1 MEVTIQERTLS
12 FRSEYEI
19 ETPGSFYSA
28 QKAIFSFPAKI
39 KLQSS
44 DKRILANIKGRFSFF
59 RERYDFALS
68 DGRVFHFW
76 CEKRWKR
83 VFDCKGDKDS
93 YRLYGHKGLKY
104 SIFQDDRQIAAF
116 TKNRIVIGK
125 GNQYEISLNDDADV
139 IVIICMV
146 LAINT
151 SEDDDNNATVTID
164 VGSIGPEERPF
175 DDRWQP
181 S

>member
-1 MEVTIQERTLS
+1 MEITIKERMLS
-12 FRSEYEI
+12 FGSEYEI

-28 QKAIFSFPAKI
+28 RKAIFSFPAKI
-39 KLQSS
+39 KLQAP
-44 DKRILANIKGRFSFF
+44 DEHILANIKGRFSFF
-59 RERYDFALS
+59 REKYDFELS
-68 DGRVFHFW
+68 DGRLFHFW

-83 VFDCKGDKDS
+83 VFDCQGDKDR
-93 YRLYGHKGLKY
+93 YRLYEHKGLRY

-125 GNQYEISLNDDADV
+125 GNEYEISLNDDADI

-164 VGSIGPEERPF
+164 VGNIGPEERPF

>member
-1 MEVTIQERTLS
+1 LEITIQERSLS

-19 ETPGSFYSA
+19 ETPGSYYFA

-39 KLQSS
+39 NLQSS
-44 DKRILANIKGRFSFF
+44 DERILANIKGRFSFF
-59 RERYDFALS
+59 RERYDFRLS

-83 VFDCKGDKDS
+83 VFDCEGDKVS
-93 YRLYGHKGLKY
+93 YRLYGHKGLRY
-104 SIFQDDRQIAAF
+104 SIFEDDRQIAAF
-116 TKNRIVIGK
+116 AKNRVVIGK
-125 GNQYEISLNDDADV
+125 GNQYEISLNDDADC

-146 LAINT
+146 LAVNT
-151 SEDDDNNATVTID
+151 SEDDDNGTVTID
-164 VGSIGPEERPF
+164 VGSVGPEERPF
-175 DDRWQP
+175 DERWQP

>member
-1 MEVTIQERTLS
+1 MEVSIQERSLS
-12 FRSEYEI
+12 FGSEYEI
-19 ETPGSFYSA
+19 ETPGSYYFA

-44 DKRILANIKGRFSFF
+44 DERIVARIQGRLSFLREKYDFILA
-59 RERYDFALS
+59 

-83 VFDCKGDKDS
+83 VFDCQGDKVS
-93 YRLYGHKGLKY
+93 YRLYGHKGLMY
-104 SIFQDDRQIAAF
+104 SIFQDDHQIAAF

-125 GNQYEISLNDDADV
+125 GNQYAISLNDDADV
-139 IVIICMV
+139 ILIICMV
-146 LAINT
+146 LAINS
-151 SEDDDNNATVTID
+151 SEDDDDNATVTID
-164 VGSIGPEERPF
+164 VGSIGPEEKPF
-175 DDRWQP
+175 DERWQP

>member
-19 ETPGSFYSA
+19 ETPGCYYFA
-28 QKAIFSFPAKI
+28 QKAAFSFSKKI

-44 DKRILANIKGRFSFF
+44 DERILASIQGRFSFF
-59 RERYDFALS
+59 REKYDFTLS
-68 DGRVFHFW
+68 DGRVFNFW

-83 VFDCKGDKDS
+83 VFDCEGEKDS
-93 YRLYGHKGLKY
+93 YRLYGHKGLRY
-104 SIFQDDRQIAAF
+104 SIFQNDRQIAAF
-116 TKNRIVIGK
+116 TKNRIVLGK
-125 GNQYEISLNDDADV
+125 GNQYEISLNDDADL
-139 IVIICMV
+139 IVILCMV

-151 SEDDDNNATVTID
+151 SEDDDNDTSVTID
-164 VGSIGPEERPF
+164 LGSIGPEEKPF
-175 DDRWQP
+175 DERWQP

>member
-1 MEVTIQERTLS
+1 MEVTIQERVLS

-19 ETPGSFYSA
+19 ETPGSYYFA
-28 QKAIFSFPAKI
+28 QKSFFSFPANI
-39 KLQSS
+39 ALQSS
-44 DKRILANIKGRFSFF
+44 DERILARIQGRLSFF
-59 RERYDFALS
+59 RQRYDFTLS

-83 VFDCKGDKDS
+83 VFDCKGDNDS
-93 YRLYGHKGLKY
+93 YCLYGHRGLRY
-104 SIFQDDRQIAAF
+104 SIFQDNRQIAAF

-125 GNQYEISLNDDADV
+125 GNQYEIKINDDADV

-151 SEDDDNNATVTID
+151 SEDDDDNATVTID

-175 DDRWQP
+175 DERWQP
-181 S
+181 R

>member
-1 MEVTIQERTLS
+1 VEIAIQERSFS

-19 ETPGSFYSA
+19 STPACYYSA
-28 QKAIFSFPAKI
+28 QKSIFSFPAKI

-44 DKRILANIKGRFSFF
+44 DERILANIQARFSFF
-59 RERYDFALS
+59 RERYDFTLS

-83 VFDCKGDKDS
+83 VFDCKGANVS

-116 TKNRIVIGK
+116 AKNRVVIGK

-146 LAINT
+146 LAINS
-151 SEDDDNNATVTID
+151 SEDDDDNSTITID
-164 VGSIGPEERPF
+164 VGSVGPEEKPF
-175 DDRWQP
+175 DERWQP

>member
-1 MEVTIQERTLS
+1 MEITIQESCQS

-19 ETPGSFYSA
+19 ETPSSCYSA
-28 QKAIFSFPAKI
+28 QKAMFSFPAQI

-44 DKRILANIKGRFSFF
+44 DERTLATVQSRLSFF
-59 RERYDFALS
+59 REKYDFTLS
-68 DGRVFHFW
+68 DGRFFRFW

-83 VFDCKGDKDS
+83 VFDCEGDKAS

-104 SIFQDDRQIAAF
+104 SIFQDDHQIAAF
-116 TKNRIVIGK
+116 AKNRVVFGK
-125 GNQYEISLNDDADV
+125 GNNYEISLNDDADV

-146 LAINT
+146 LAINS
-151 SEDDDNNATVTID
+151 SENDDDDSSVTID
-164 VGSIGPEERPF
+164 LGSIGPEEKPF
-175 DDRWQP
+175 DERWQP